1 MVCHKSP
8 KHGFTLVELLVV
20 IAIIGVLIAL
30 LLPAVQQARE
40 AARRMSCSNNLK
52 QLGLAAHNYHD
63 TYQHLPPGNVAAINW
78 KVCVLPFLEQRTITD
93 QLTYDLNDDF
103 HSDSGS
109 NNVDVLSGVLV
120 DALNCP
126 SSVVDPFVDQNGA
139 NPGRLQY
146 HTYLGVNGAADP
158 SVTGNLATSGKCQ
171 KTYFGGYACNNGPML
186 GLVGVAFRD
195 ITDGLSN
202 TVIIGEQAGR
212 DPGRMA
218 YAASSGAE
226 PAYRQGASG
235 GWNGDSSSAGLYE
248 NPPIPAWGFDPVDSP
263 GANGFA
269 TYDGIAPIL
278 YPLNSACS
286 GDSACLLSRG
296 TGATFNS
303 EHPGGVQFLL
313 ADGSARF
320 IPETI
325 SLLTLKQLAMKSDGQ
340 VIGDF

>member
-52 QLGLAAHNYHD
+52 QLGLATHNYHD
-63 TYQHLPPGNVAAINW
+63 TYQELPPGNVASINW
-78 KVCVLPFLEQRTITD
+78 KVCLLPFLEQRTITD
-93 QLTYDLNDDF
+93 QLTYDLGLDF
-103 HSDSGS
+103 YSNSGS

-126 SSVVDPFVDQNGA
+126 SSVVDPFVDQFGE

-158 SVTGNLATSGKCQ
+158 SVAGNLATSGKCE
-171 KTYFGGYACNNGPML
+171 KTITGAYACDNGSML

-202 TVIIGEQAGR
+202 SVIIGEQAGR
-212 DPGRMA
+212 DPGRTANAAA
-218 YAASSGAE
+218 YGYD
-226 PAYRQGASG
+226 PVYRQGLSG
-235 GWNGDSSSAGLYE
+235 GWHGDFTSALLADFGY
-248 NPPIPAWGFDPVDSP
+248 FDPSDSP
-263 GANGFA
+263 GGWSGAA
-269 TYDGIAPIL
+269 SYEAIVPIV
-278 YPLNSACS
+278 YPLNSACTDSVCLASWGS
-286 GDSACLLSRG
+286 GAN
-296 TGATFNS
+296 FNS

-340 VIGDF
+340 VI